1 LLNYFQIINII
12 HFIDSSD
19 ECDDSGDEWQ
29 PYNNKNNA
37 IDSDS
42 DGVIGT
48 CNDENIF
55 GVINVT
61 ENTENKKTGEQN
73 IIKSVI
79 NYIIDEICNQ
89 SKDTLLEALDETVN
103 SQSKKLVRRVRGD
116 ASKWKKN
123 VISKEKKK
131 LKKPKAIDCSHCK
144 FKCSINFDESYRNE
158 VCNKFWALDYNRQKD
173 FILANVNIK
182 SVKRHVPITNIRKA
196 KENSKV
202 YSFNNNTEHN
212 IQVCKQFF
220 LKTLC
225 ISHGPVDKAFEGL
238 GTDTGLFM
246 DHDKRGKAPLVN
258 KSSDEI
264 IANINS
270 HIEKFPT
277 VESHYCRSTSKRQY
291 LDPNLSISKMYELYV
306 KECNE
311 TGQKQVSL
319 SLYKKIFCENHNL
332 SFFKPKKDQ
341 CLTCEKYNKSAKPQ
355 SKYMVINYENHIR
368 RRDESFAAKKLDKER
383 ATSDQ
388 SFCSATF
395 DLQSVL
401 QIPSSEV
408 SAMYY
413 SRKLCV
419 YNLTLYEAAAPNN
432 AFCFLWTEVNGQK
445 GSSEIGS
452 ALLKWIYQLP
462 ERIKEISLYSDT
474 CSGQN
479 RNQYV
484 AALFLFV
491 VIHTN
496 IEVLHHNFME
506 SGHSYMEVD
515 SMHSAI
521 ESAKKN
527 VPVYTMHD
535 WLNICRLARSQRNNK
550 KCSGYSVHEL
560 LYTDIYDLKSLA
572 SILIK
577 NRTIDNYGDQ
587 VSWLKIKV
595 MKYEKNKKGII
606 QFKYNYSDNE
616 YRSIHVGGKGRPSK
630 LPENLKMLYD
640 KQLKISENKKKDLM
654 KLCKSE
660 AIPKDFHNWYQ
671 NIPFSS
677 KKKDTI

>member
-1 LLNYFQIINII
+1 MNNRSKKLVALCKSNNKSNNANPQTIQSLNVINESKIVHLENNIQVSSSQNFIMKKFLNDVITVPKSIDIDYQNYSNNITSYNDQDLNILESTDINTQSVTGPSQIDLPNNNLTENNNKETDTLINSNTPGSNYNTRFQLNKQYSTDQNVHNNKILL
-12 HFIDSSD
+12 DSSD

-202 YSFNNNTEHN
+202 YN
-212 IQVCKQFF
+212 
-220 LKTLC
+220 
-225 ISHGPVDKAFEGL
+225 KAFEGL

-246 DHDKRGKAPLVN
+246 DHDKRGKAPSVN

-311 TGQKQVSL
+311 TGQKQ
-319 SLYKKIFCENHNL
+319 
-332 SFFKPKKDQ
+332 KDQ

-355 SKYMVINYENHIR
+355 SKDMVINYENHIR

-401 QIPSSEV
+401 
-408 SAMYY
+408 
-413 SRKLCV
+413 
-419 YNLTLYEAAAPNN
+419 
-432 AFCFLWTEVNGQK
+432 
-445 GSSEIGS
+445 
-452 ALLKWIYQLP
+452 
-462 ERIKEISLYSDT
+462 
-474 CSGQN
+474 
-479 RNQYV
+479 
-484 AALFLFV
+484 
-491 VIHTN
+491 
-496 IEVLHHNFME
+496 
-506 SGHSYMEVD
+506 
-515 SMHSAI
+515 
-521 ESAKKN
+521 
-527 VPVYTMHD
+527 
-535 WLNICRLARSQRNNK
+535 
-550 KCSGYSVHEL
+550 
-560 LYTDIYDLKSLA
+560 
-572 SILIK
+572 
-577 NRTIDNYGDQ
+577 
-587 VSWLKIKV
+587 
-595 MKYEKNKKGII
+595 
-606 QFKYNYSDNE
+606 
-616 YRSIHVGGKGRPSK
+616 
-630 LPENLKMLYD
+630 
-640 KQLKISENKKKDLM
+640 
-654 KLCKSE
+654 
-660 AIPKDFHNWYQ
+660 
-671 NIPFSS
+671 
-677 KKKDTI
+677 